1 MNISFI
7 DYEKQVVQVTVF
19 EQHRTTSTNSYTEA
33 REPKNNGELHLQRPQ
48 EELEFWSD
56 KYRPQN
62 SIDYSIFTA
71 NKEFVLVKEISS
83 FVFKQRCY
91 DFFTMQTSSQP
102 LKSLVVRYEY
112 GLPFSKGNIFT
123 QLGISLQWFLI

>member
-1 MNISFI
+1 MGLTLNRFFVNLCHNSSSTSVKMWVNISFI

-56 KYRPQN
+56 RYRP
-62 SIDYSIFTA
+62 
-71 NKEFVLVKEISS
+71 
-83 FVFKQRCY
+83 
-91 DFFTMQTSSQP
+91 
-102 LKSLVVRYEY
+102 
-112 GLPFSKGNIFT
+112 
-123 QLGISLQWFLI
+123 